1 MADQP
6 IIIKKIKKGGHGH
19 HGGAWKVAFADFVT
33 AMMAFF
39 MVMWI
44 VSMSGE
50 DRAVIQAYF
59 NDPVGFAK
67 DPPKHR
73 ISLTPRG
80 VHEKAKS
87 LGESSQ
93 RAVQKLDSV
102 ERTGGQIEAIMNE
115 DQSLKEL
122 AMKGSLEM
130 RITAEGLVIEFVE
143 SEMNGE
149 VFFQLG
155 SAEIRPGAQEVIA
168 KVARL
173 LAESGHKVKFQ
184 GHTDGRPMNGPLD
197 NWTLSAARANA
208 VRLAMAKAGLPE
220 SNILAVDGFADR
232 KPRRADDPLHFSNR
246 RVSVLLPYAMEPE
259 TIEGL
264 PKSGFT
270 EERESHFRKPASGSA
285 AMPKPINLAE
295 GVGGH

>member
-6 IIIKKIKKGGHGH
+6 IIIKKIKKSAHGH

-59 NDPVGFAK
+59 NDPVGFAQN
-67 DPPKHR
+67 PPKHR

-102 ERTGGQIEAIMNE
+102 ERTGDEIEAIINE
-115 DQSLKEL
+115 DDQLKEL

-130 RITAEGLVIEFVE
+130 RITSEGLVIEFVE

-155 SAEIRPGAQEVIA
+155 SAEIRPGAQAVIG
-168 KVARL
+168 KVAQL
-173 LAESGHKVKFQ
+173 LAKSGHKVKFQ
-184 GHTDGRPMNGPLD
+184 GHTDGRPMSGPLD

-208 VRLAMAKAGLPE
+208 VRLAMARAGLPE
-220 SNILAVDGFADR
+220 GSILAVDGFADR
-232 KPRRADDPLHFSNR
+232 KPRRPDDPLPFSNR
-246 RVSVLLPYAMEPE
+246 RVSVLLPYALESE

-264 PKSGFT
+264 PKSGFSET
-270 EERESHFRKPASGSA
+270 RESHFRKPTAESA
-285 AMPKPINLAE
+285 ARPKPVDLAE
-295 GVGGH
+295 GISGS